1 MLWTASL
8 SSLLLKPDNRQRH
21 SELLQEIAS
30 YISTHILNHPL
41 LAEDYGNISIL
52 LDGSTALGIV
62 DDSSDIDLILVC
74 RDEHY
79 EPITSRFE
87 QAGLIPERSS
97 LFVDVHLP
105 SGKTGH
111 YTLLKLSELEQAL
124 GKGQLDWLWNAAVCC
139 IYHDPLDLKGLFA
152 YAVPLPPELLMSLR
166 RRAYIDLRSA
176 AKSLDNPVRR
186 GEAFP
191 ILFQAVEV
199 FKQSLRCA
207 ITVEGY
213 PYPYDKWLV
222 QVAEQL
228 PVGKR
233 VLDCMKD
240 FRRYLSEDM
249 SYVPMY
255 QEDNSFVKM
264 EKRVRQVL
272 LEEFRLRG
280 VDEPWL
286 VEWWKYFEE

>member
-1 MLWTASL
+1 MLWKASL
-8 SSLLLKPDNRQRH
+8 ASLLLKPDNRQRH
-21 SELLQEIAS
+21 NELLREIGS

-41 LAEDYGNISIL
+41 LAEDCGHISIL

-74 RDEHY
+74 RDECY

-87 QAGLIPERSS
+87 RAELIPERSS

-111 YTLLKLSELEQAL
+111 YTLLTLSELEQAL
-124 GKGQLDWLWNAAVCC
+124 EKGQLDWLWNAAVACL
-139 IYHDPLDLKGLFA
+139 YHDPLALKALFA
-152 YAVPLPPELLMSLR
+152 QAVPLPSEHLMSLR
-166 RRAYIDLRSA
+166 KKTYIDLRSA

-199 FKQSLRCA
+199 FKQALRCA
-207 ITVEGY
+207 ITVEGH

-222 QVAEQL
+222 QVAEHL
-228 PVGKR
+228 PVGIR

-240 FRRYLSEDM
+240 FRQYLSEDL
-249 SYVPMY
+249 SYAPMY

-264 EKRVRQVL
+264 EKRVRRVL

-280 VDEPWL
+280 LDEPWL

>member
-21 SELLQEIAS
+21 NELLREIGS

-41 LAEDYGNISIL
+41 LAEDCGHISIL

-74 RDEHY
+74 RDECY

-87 QAGLIPERSS
+87 RAELIPERSS

-124 GKGQLDWLWNAAVCC
+124 EKGQLDWLWNAAVACL
-139 IYHDPLDLKGLFA
+139 YHDPLALKALFA
-152 YAVPLPPELLMSLR
+152 QAVPLPSEHLMSLR
-166 RRAYIDLRSA
+166 KKTYIDLRSA

-186 GEAFP
+186 ER
-191 ILFQAVEV
+191 LFR
-199 FKQSLRCA
+199 FF
-207 ITVEGY
+207 
-213 PYPYDKWLV
+213 
-222 QVAEQL
+222 
-228 PVGKR
+228 
-233 VLDCMKD
+233 
-240 FRRYLSEDM
+240 FRRWRCTSRPYAVLSQWRATPIRM
-249 SYVPMY
+249 INGLY
-255 QEDNSFVKM
+255 
-264 EKRVRQVL
+264 R
-272 LEEFRLRG
+272 
-280 VDEPWL
+280 
-286 VEWWKYFEE
+286 

>member
-1 MLWTASL
+1 MLWTGSL
-8 SSLLLKPDNRQRH
+8 SSLLLKPDHPQRH
-21 SELLQEIAS
+21 SELLQEICS

-41 LAEDYGNISIL
+41 LAEDCGHISIL

-74 RDEHY
+74 QDGCC
-79 EPITSRFE
+79 EPITGRFE
-87 QAGLIPERSS
+87 RAGLILEKSC

-111 YTLLKLSELEQAL
+111 YTLLKLSELKQAL
-124 GKGQLDWLWNAAVCC
+124 AEGQLDWLWNAAVACL
-139 IYHDPLDLKGLFA
+139 YHDPLNLKALFTQ
-152 YAVPLPPELLMSLR
+152 AVPLPSEFLLSLR
-166 RRAYIDLRSA
+166 KKTYIDLRSA

-199 FKQSLRCA
+199 FKQALRCA

-240 FRRYLSEDM
+240 FQRYLKEDL
-249 SYVPMY
+249 SYLPMY

>member
-21 SELLQEIAS
+21 NELLREIGS

-41 LAEDYGNISIL
+41 LAEDCGHISIL

-74 RDEHY
+74 RDECY

-87 QAGLIPERSS
+87 RAELIPERSS

-124 GKGQLDWLWNAAVCC
+124 EKGQLDSLWNAAVACL
-139 IYHDPLDLKGLFA
+139 YHDPLALKALFA
-152 YAVPLPPELLMSLR
+152 QAVPLPSEHLMSLR
-166 RRAYIDLRSA
+166 KKTYIDLRSA

-199 FKQSLRCA
+199 FKQALRCA
-207 ITVEGY
+207 ITVEGH

-222 QVAEQL
+222 QVAEHL
-228 PVGKR
+228 PVGIR

-240 FRRYLSEDM
+240 FRQYLSEDL
-249 SYVPMY
+249 SYAPMY

-264 EKRVRQVL
+264 EKRVRGVL

-286 VEWWKYFEE
+286 VEWWKYFED